1 MSRRAR
7 AAAAIAAGVVAATVA
22 SCASVS
28 SQAHSRATPPPPPSL
43 ATTLVT
49 PGGTWAVAELG
60 GSAARNNNFWQLFE
74 RPAGSTTW
82 RLVTPPG
89 VASNGGLVMA
99 GLGGPSLIA
108 GFRPSQLLK
117 FTPLA
122 TTRDSGSTWSPT
134 VLAAALAD
142 VPDALAAAPGS
153 GRLLALL
160 AGGRVDQAGPGAATW
175 TSLTSVH
182 ALAAAAASRRCSPD
196 TLTAVSFSPSGD
208 PVLGAACTRPGTVGI
223 FSYAAGAWRMAGPAL
238 PAPLASRQI
247 QVLRLT
253 STASGEA
260 ALLAARSGRSTELLV
275 ARTSDGTHWTV
286 SRPLNPG
293 APAVRASGF
302 AAAGGAWVLLDNG
315 QGYTISG
322 QNAAWRR
329 LPRPPAATAALA
341 FGPAA
346 SIDALAA
353 RGSRLT
359 DWQLARGSETWRQAQ
374 VLPVPVPYG
383 SSG

>member
-7 AAAAIAAGVVAATVA
+7 AAVATAAAALAVTAAG
-22 SCASVS
+22 CASVP
-28 SQAHSRATPPPPPSL
+28 SQARSRATPPSPPSL

-49 PGGTWAVAELG
+49 AGGTWAVTELG
-60 GSAARNNNFWQLFE
+60 GSASRHNNFWQLFL
-74 RPAGSTTW
+74 RPARSTTW
-82 RLVTPPG
+82 RLATPPG

-122 TTRDSGSTWSPT
+122 TTRDNGSTWSPG
-134 VLAAALAD
+134 VLAAGLAD

-160 AGGRVDQAGPGAATW
+160 AGGRIDQARPGATAW
-175 TSLTSVH
+175 TPLTSEH
-182 ALAAAAASRRCSPD
+182 ALAAAPASRRCSPD
-196 TLTAVSFSPSGD
+196 ALTAVSFSPSGD
-208 PVLGAACTRPGTVGI
+208 PVLGAACTRPGPVGI
-223 FSYAAGAWRMAGPAL
+223 FSYAAGAWRVAGPAL
-238 PAPLASRQI
+238 PASLASRQV

-253 STASGEA
+253 STASGQV
-260 ALLAARSGRSTELLV
+260 ALLAARSGHSTELLV
-275 ARTSDGTHWTV
+275 ARTSDDTHWTL
-286 SRPLNPG
+286 SRPLSLST
-293 APAVRASGF
+293 PAVRASGF
-302 AAAGGAWVLLDNG
+302 AAASDAWVLLANG

-322 QNAAWRR
+322 QNATWRR

-341 FGPAA
+341 FGPAG
-346 SIDALAA
+346 SVEALAA

-359 DWQLARGSETWRQAQ
+359 DWQLARGSGTWRQVQ
-374 VLPVPVPYG
+374 VLPVPVEYG

>member
-1 MSRRAR
+1 
-7 AAAAIAAGVVAATVA
+7 
-22 SCASVS
+22 
-28 SQAHSRATPPPPPSL
+28 
-43 ATTLVT
+43 
-49 PGGTWAVAELG
+49 
-60 GSAARNNNFWQLFE
+60 
-74 RPAGSTTW
+74 
-82 RLVTPPG
+82 
-89 VASNGGLVMA
+89 MA
-99 GLGGPSLIA
+99 GMGGRSLIA

-196 TLTAVSFSPSGD
+196 TLTAVSFPPSGD

-223 FSYAAGAWRMAGPAL
+223 FSYAAGAWRLAGPVL
-238 PAPLASRQI
+238 PAYLASWQV

-253 STASGEA
+253 SMTSGEA
-260 ALLAARSGRSTELLV
+260 ALLATRSGRSAELLV
-275 ARTSDGTHWTV
+275 AWTSDGTHWTL
-286 SRPLNPG
+286 SSPLNLG
-293 APAVRASGF
+293 ALAVRASGF
-302 AAAGGAWVLLDNG
+302 TAAGGAWVLLANG

-322 QNAAWRR
+322 QNTAWRR
-329 LPRPPAATAALA
+329 LPQPPAATAALA
-341 FGPAA
+341 VGAA
-346 SIDALAA
+346 GRVDALAA
-353 RGSRLT
+353 RGSSLT
-359 DWQLARGSETWRQAQ
+359 DWRLASGSRIWRQSQ
-374 VLPVPVPYG
+374 ILDVPVQYG

>member
-7 AAAAIAAGVVAATVA
+7 AAVAIAAAALAVTAVG
-22 SCASVS
+22 CASVT
-28 SQAHSRATPPPPPSL
+28 SQARSRATPPSPPSL

-49 PGGTWAVAELG
+49 ADGTWAVAELG
-60 GSAARNNNFWQLFE
+60 GSAARHNNFWQLFQ

-122 TTRDSGSTWSPT
+122 TTRDNGSTWSPG
-134 VLAAALAD
+134 VLAAGLAD

-160 AGGRVDQAGPGAATW
+160 ADGRIDQARPGAATW
-175 TSLTSVH
+175 TPLTSVH
-182 ALAAAAASRRCSPD
+182 ALAAAPASRRCSPD

-208 PVLGAACTRPGTVGI
+208 PVLGAACTRPGAAGI
-223 FSYAAGAWRMAGPAL
+223 FSYAAGAWRVAGPVL
-238 PAPLASRQI
+238 PASLASWQV

-253 STASGEA
+253 STTSGEA
-260 ALLAARSGRSTELLV
+260 ALLAARSGRSVELLV
-275 ARTSDGTHWTV
+275 ARTSDGTHWTL
-286 SRPLNPG
+286 SRPLSLG
-293 APAVRASGF
+293 ALAVRASGF
-302 AAAGGAWVLLDNG
+302 AAAGDAWVLLANG

-322 QNAAWRR
+322 QNATWRR
-329 LPRPPAATAALA
+329 LPRPPATTAALA

-346 SIDALAA
+346 SVEALAA

-359 DWQLARGSETWRQAQ
+359 DWQLARGSGTWRQVQ
-374 VLPVPVPYG
+374 VLPVPVQYG